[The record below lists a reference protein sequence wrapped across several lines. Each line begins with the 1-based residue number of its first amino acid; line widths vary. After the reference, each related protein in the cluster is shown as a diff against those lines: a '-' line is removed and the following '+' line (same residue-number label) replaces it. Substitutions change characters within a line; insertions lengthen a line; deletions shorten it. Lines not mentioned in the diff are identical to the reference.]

1 MKINSIRALFTYLI
15 DDRMSLVY
23 AGSFKDAVT
32 TKAIKLSEHNIEK
45 SEDLASLKRK
55 SSFLMAECFQNVVRH
70 NEPDKISNFHPA
82 RQGFFMTRSWKH
94 MYYIASSNIISLDI
108 LPELKDKL
116 KRLNELNKE
125 ELKDIYMSTLR
136 NKGLSEK
143 GGAGLGLIEMARK
156 SGHPLSYDF
165 KEITDE
171 HALFYLLIQMK
182 STDSEI
188 GSETIAIK
196 DVEEIHQI
204 MIDNDILLIY
214 KGDFSEESISPIIN
228 MLETNLETHDI
239 EHFENK
245 KIFVS
250 LVEMIQNMSKH
261 AFEEPNGARK
271 GILVISRDK
280 GRYQIG
286 AGNYINTGEEEN
298 ISQHLEKI
306 NDASSEELRKMYKE
320 GLLKSTIENQ
330 VVKIGLMDVVRTS
343 KSNLQFHFSEKIGD
357 HPFFSLM
364 IDF

>member
-1 MKINSIRALFTYLI
+1 MNLKSIRALYTYLI

-70 NEPDKISNFHPA
+70 YEPEKIANFHPA
-82 RQGFFMTRSWKH
+82 KQGFFMTRSWKH
-94 MYYIASSNIISLDI
+94 MYYIASSNVVSQDI
-108 LPELKDKL
+108 VPELKDKL
-116 KRLNELNKE
+116 LHLNELNKD

-136 NKGLSEK
+136 NQGLSEK

-156 SGHPLSYDF
+156 SGHPLTFDF
-165 KEITDE
+165 KNISDK

-182 STDSEI
+182 SKESESN
-188 GSETIAIK
+188 SEVIK
-196 DVEEIHQI
+196 LSEVEDIHQI

-214 KGDFSEESISPIIN
+214 KGDFSEESIAPIIN
-228 MLETNLETHDI
+228 MLETNLQSHEI
-239 EHFENK
+239 EQLENK
-245 KIFVS
+245 KVFVS

-261 AFEEPNGARK
+261 ALEEKGVKK

-280 GRYQIG
+280 DHYQIG
-286 AGNYINTGEEEN
+286 AGNFIELGKEES
-298 ISQHLEKI
+298 ISKHLELI
-306 NDASSEELRKMYKE
+306 NDASFEELRAMYKE
-320 GLLKSTIENQ
+320 GLLNSTIKDEE
-330 VVKIGLMDVVRTS
+330 VHIGLMDVAKTS
-343 KSNLQFHFSEKIGD
+343 KNDLQFHFSNKIDD